1 MNSSLSSLVA
11 EVYLL
16 TNREDLE
23 GETILAVRA
32 ATLKA
37 HGSDD
42 YIFDLQENSIQ
53 FDTSDYFQSLD
64 IKSVFPLWR
73 KARYLRIYDNTQ
85 YTGGPSDFVRYVEPE
100 KVVDE
105 FGANRT
111 NIFYQ
116 AGSALQIRTANAAQY
131 FLIGYYKNPDVTLE
145 GYDSWIADSMFRMA
159 IVYEA
164 AAIIFKTIGLDDQTV
179 TYRGMVAEQL
189 RLLTQNAITGIGS

>member
-11 EVYLL
+11 DVFLL
-16 TNREDLE
+16 TNRPNLE

-53 FDTSDYFQSLD
+53 FDTPDYFQSLD

-85 YTGGPSDFVRYVEPE
+85 YTGGPANFLKYIEPE
-100 KVVDE
+100 KVIDE

-111 NIFYQ
+111 DIYYQ
-116 AGSALQIRTANAAQY
+116 AGSALQIRTGVQAQY
-131 FLIGYYKNPDVTLE
+131 FLVGYYKNPDVTLE
-145 GYDSWIADSMFRMA
+145 GYSSWIADTYRMA

-164 AAIIFKTIGLDDQTV
+164 AAIIFKTIGLGDQEV
-179 TYRGMVAEQL
+179 SYRQMVAEQL
-189 RLLTQNAITGIGS
+189 QILKQNAITGIGS